1 MDWRIDYDDDVF
13 WVFDWQ
19 EHCKVATLDDKEEDD
34 DDDNEDGD
42 DDGDRCWLV
51 S

>member
-1 MDWRIDYDDDVF
+1 MMMTCFDWYEHLMMNEDDDV
-13 WVFDWQ
+13 
-19 EHCKVATLDDKEEDD
+19 DDNEDGDD
-34 DDDNEDGD
+34 DGDDNGGEDGD

>member
-1 MDWRIDYDDDVF
+1 MDILFELTDWRTGDDDDVF
-13 WVFDWQ
+13 WLVG
-19 EHCKVATLDDKEEDD
+19 ALDDNEDD
-34 DDDNEDGD
+34 NDDDNEDGD